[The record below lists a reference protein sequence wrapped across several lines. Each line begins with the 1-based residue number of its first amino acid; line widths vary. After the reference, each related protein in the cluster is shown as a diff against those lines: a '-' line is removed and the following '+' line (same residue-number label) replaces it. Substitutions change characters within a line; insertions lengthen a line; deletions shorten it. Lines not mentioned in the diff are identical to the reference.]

1 MEEQMAKVSINQLA
15 SYAVEQLE
23 KGVSSE
29 AVSKHIAAYLL
40 DARQS
45 RELPKVLRAVEVELN
60 RRGSSQVVITSAH
73 AVSEAVKKELASILG
88 AKNPVFYDEIDPSVI
103 GGVKARSGESEIDL
117 TVRGRLQRFK
127 ATIVKN

>member
-1 MEEQMAKVSINQLA
+1 MAKISIHQLA
-15 SYAVEQLE
+15 EYAVSQLE
-23 KGVSSE
+23 KGVSSDVV
-29 AVSKHIAAYLL
+29 AKHIAGYLL
-40 DARQS
+40 DARQG
-45 RELPKVLRAVEVELN
+45 RELPKVVRAIEAELN

-73 AVSEAVKKELASILG
+73 AVSDSVKKELASILG
-88 AKNPVFYDEIDPSVI
+88 AQNPVFYEEIDPTVI

>member
-1 MEEQMAKVSINQLA
+1 MSKISIHQIA
-15 SYAVEQLE
+15 HYAVEQLE
-23 KGVSSE
+23 KGVTATE
-29 AVSKHIAAYLL
+29 VSKHIAAYLI
-40 DARQS
+40 DGRQS
-45 RELPKVLRAVEVELN
+45 RELPKVLRAVEAELN
-60 RRGSSQVVITSAH
+60 RRGSSQVVVTSAH

-127 ATIVKN
+127 SEIVRTK